1 MALNDRD
8 TTLDSINQS
17 AVSLGFMA
25 TQKIRNEV
33 KQRLS
38 AIVMQDMQD
47 IITSVMEGI
56 DVLVAVDPQEQGNVV
71 GLTFTIKKGL

>member
-1 MALNDRD
+1 MGTNDKD
-8 TTLDSINQS
+8 PPLDSINHS